1 MLGRSWIYIY
11 APFLAIFAWVWG
23 ALPLMAIP
31 NAGVDDALFVRHAA
45 LILSGQWL
53 GAYSQFTLAKGVAFS
68 VWLALL
74 GGLGLPALLGQA
86 LLYATAAVLLVRAL
100 SRWIPNEWALGGL
113 LLLLLLNPALYA
125 TESLRIIREGFYTPT
140 LLLILAL
147 ILWWVRLSGARLG
160 ARLALAGG
168 LGFTLGVFYLTR
180 EEGVWILPFLLAC
193 LAFRG
198 LALWRGWVRVGW
210 RAEAA
215 ALLACG
221 LMALLPVLTVS
232 ALNARN
238 YGVFRTVEFRDSSF
252 IAAYSALARLGSEE
266 PSLIVLPRAALPA
279 LFAASPAA
287 AELRPYFEGE
297 RGRDYINIG
306 CQTYRVTPCD
316 NEFRAAWFMWALR
329 DATVI
334 AAGHSNAVAVR
345 DFNQRLAAEINA
357 ACARGDLQCLPERLS
372 LSPRFRAAYIAPSLD
387 AAFRLWKLSL
397 SPVRVP
403 HWQQIRSVYFSAE
416 GLEPRAS
423 AFLDFVRADLFV
435 DVLRHDMIP
444 AEYPLPSLTLL
455 RGKAVLLVLEKL
467 SLAWGYVG
475 PVLQGAGLL
484 ALLALPFIWRGRPER
499 ACWGLLAFCCGAYL
513 LFATRVVL
521 LAYLDTVAIPSVN
534 MLYLSPAMPCLMLAM
549 ALPLLLLWQALSPSG
564 RGHGRVS
571 TTSLT

>member
-1 MLGRSWIYIY
+1 MLGRSWIYIH
-11 APFLAIFAWVWG
+11 APFLAMFAWVWG

-31 NAGVDDALFVRHAA
+31 SAAVDDALFVRHAA
-45 LILSGQWL
+45 LILSGEWL

-74 GGLGLPALLGQA
+74 GALGLPALLGQA
-86 LLYATAAVLLVRAL
+86 LLYAVAAVLLVRAL

-113 LLLLLLNPALYA
+113 LLLLLLNPGLYA
-125 TESLRIIREGFYTPT
+125 AESMRIMREGFYTPT

-147 ILWWVRLSGARLG
+147 ILWWVRLSAASLAR
-160 ARLALAGG
+160 RLALAGG
-168 LGFTLGVFYLTR
+168 LGVTLGVFYLTR
-180 EEGVWILPFLLAC
+180 EEGGWILPFLLAC

-198 LALWRGWVRVGW
+198 LALWRGRVRVGW

-221 LMALLPVLTVS
+221 VMALLPVLTVS
-232 ALNARN
+232 ALNARS

-266 PSLIVLPRAALPA
+266 PSLIVLPRAVLPA

-297 RGRDYINIG
+297 RGRDYIDLG
-306 CQTYRVTPCD
+306 CRTYRVTPCD

-334 AAGHSNAVAVR
+334 SAGYSNAVAVR
-345 DFNQRLAAEINA
+345 DFNRRLAAEINA
-357 ACARGDLQCLPERLS
+357 ACARGDLQCLPQRLS
-372 LSPRFRAAYIAPSLD
+372 FSPRFRAAYIAPSLD
-387 AAFRLWKLSL
+387 AAWRLWKLSL

-403 HWQQIRSVYFSAE
+403 HWQQMRSVYFSAA

-435 DVLRHDMIP
+435 DVLRHDMTP

-455 RGKAVLLVLEKL
+455 RGKGILLVLEKL
-467 SLAWGYVG
+467 ALAWGYVG

-484 ALLALPFIWRGRPER
+484 ALLALPCIWRGRPER

-513 LFATRVVL
+513 LFATRVAL

-549 ALPLLLLWQALSPSG
+549 ALPLLLLWQALSPAG

-571 TTSLT
+571 TAGLT